1 LARGLTMPRILFVAQ
16 HRPDR
21 SPSQRFRFEQYLTYL
36 KSKGYDYDFS
46 FLIDPADDKVFY
58 APGNLFRKSLIFL
71 KSAIKRMRDVSR
83 SSRYDIIFV
92 QREAFMTGSSWFEK
106 RFSKSKARLVFDFD
120 DAIWNHDV
128 SEGNKSFAWLKDAS
142 KTERI
147 IAASDLVIAGNR
159 YLADYASRFNDSVMI
174 LPTTIDTDEYTPRAK
189 QVPSNPVVIGW
200 SGSITTIKHF
210 ELAIPFLS
218 ALKEK
223 YQNRIEIRVVGD
235 GSYRN
240 PSLGIVG
247 KPWVKA
253 TELDDLRG
261 FDIGIMPIPDDDWSK
276 GKCGLKGLQ
285 YMALGIPAVMSPV
298 GVNTEIIHD
307 GTNGFLASS
316 VKDWVEKLSKLIDDA
331 ELRLQLGAN
340 ARQTVLDH
348 YSVLSQKEN
357 YIKAFERVLS
367 KSK

>member
-1 LARGLTMPRILFVAQ
+1 MPRILFIAQ

-21 SPSQRFRFEQYLTYL
+21 SPSQRFRFEQYLEFL
-36 KSKGYDYDFS
+36 QSRGYDYDFS
-46 FLIDPADDKVFY
+46 YLISQADDKVFY
-58 APGNLFRKSLIFL
+58 APGNLFRKAFIFI
-71 KSAIKRMRDVSR
+71 KSAFKRIVDLTHI
-83 SSRYDIIFV
+83 SRYDIVFV

-147 IAASDLVIAGNR
+147 IAYSDLVIAGNR
-159 YLADYASRFNDSVMI
+159 YLFDYASRFNSNVLI
-174 LPTTIDTDEYTPRAK
+174 IPTTIDTDEYKPTDVNK
-189 QVPSNPVVIGW
+189 SGNSVVIGW

-210 ELAIPFLS
+210 ELAVPFLRT
-218 ALKEK
+218 LKSK
-223 YQNRIEIRVVGD
+223 FGSRIEIRVIGD

-240 PSLGIVG
+240 EELGIVG
-247 KPWVKA
+247 KPWTKQ
-253 TELDDLRG
+253 TELHDLSS

-285 YMALGIPAVMSPV
+285 YMALAIPAVMSPV
-298 GVNTEIIHD
+298 GVNSEIIQH
-307 GTNGFLASS
+307 GSNGYLASTDEEW
-316 VKDWVEKLSKLIDDA
+316 VKCISSLIDDA
-331 ELRLQLGAN
+331 DSRKSMGLA
-340 ARQTVLDH
+340 ARQTVIDK
-348 YSVLSQKEN
+348 YSVHSQKEN
-357 YIKAFERVLS
+357 YLKAFEGMLAQPKNP

>member
-1 LARGLTMPRILFVAQ
+1 MPRILFIAQ

-36 KSKGYDYDFS
+36 KSKGFDYDFS
-46 FLIDPADDKVFY
+46 YLIEPADDKVFY
-58 APGNLFRKSLIFL
+58 APGNFYRKSLIFL
-71 KSAIKRMRDVSR
+71 KSAMKRWRDVGR
-83 SSRYDIIFV
+83 SSNYDIIFV

-147 IAASDLVIAGNR
+147 IAVSDLVIAGNR
-159 YLADYASRFNDSVMI
+159 YLADYASRFNDTVI
-174 LPTTIDTDEYTPRAK
+174 VLPTTIDTDEYTPKPKTVTPHA
-189 QVPSNPVVIGW
+189 VVIGW

-210 ELAIPFLS
+210 ELAIPFLA

-223 YQNRIEIRVVGD
+223 YGEKVEIRVVGD

-298 GVNTEIIHD
+298 GVNTEIVND
-307 GTNGFLASS
+307 GINGYLPANNQE
-316 VKDWVEKLSKLIDDA
+316 WVEKISKLIDDP
-331 ELRLQLGAN
+331 ELRQKLGTS
-340 ARQTVLDH
+340 ARQTVLDR
-348 YSVLSQKEN
+348 YSVESQKEN
-357 YIKAFERVLS
+357 YIKAFESVLS